1 MTSRVFVITLGY
13 HEDHAIRLLTVC
25 SVSKDDE
32 VIALTAK
39 PVVPAVRRAFD
50 SLRTYLLRLGL
61 KEPKLVEVPTDVIE
75 GLSTIAEVFQDGS
88 KEYVLSLSGGMRYL
102 VIYTLITLVV
112 LGRVATIYIYPEGGE
127 APEIVIP
134 KNLIKVLRRLPSE
147 AELRILREVMKSPG
161 ISVEDLSLSIGRSVK
176 TIRNLISDL
185 SRAGLVVRRGRGGGV
200 FLSKLGEFIVKYLST
215 T

>member
-1 MTSRVFVITLGY
+1 MMTSRVFVITLGY

-88 KEYVLSLSGGMRYL
+88 RERGSGDLAEQLDGSSTADAAGHDPSPDHRHR
-102 VIYTLITLVV
+102 
-112 LGRVATIYIYPEGGE
+112 GQNRCDAGSGYPE
-127 APEIVIP
+127 
-134 KNLIKVLRRLPSE
+134 S
-147 AELRILREVMKSPG
+147 
-161 ISVEDLSLSIGRSVK
+161 
-176 TIRNLISDL
+176 
-185 SRAGLVVRRGRGGGV
+185 
-200 FLSKLGEFIVKYLST
+200 
-215 T
+215 